1 MAAVLE
7 AIGLEPELDIVRD
20 LATFEHEQ
28 LHERIRLYPESLEVT
43 MALRERGIGTALV
56 SNCSHSTGPVIDR
69 LGLRDAFDA
78 LVLSFEVGSRKPQP
92 GIYEAALAALG
103 DVSPSDALFVDDQ
116 VRYCDGAR
124 ALGIDTRLIL
134 RDGTVPSEG
143 LSPETNGH
151 AVIRDLTALLED

>member
-1 MAAVLE
+1 
-7 AIGLEPELDIVRD
+7 
-20 LATFEHEQ
+20 
-28 LHERIRLYPESLEVT
+28 
-43 MALRERGIGTALV
+43 
-56 SNCSHSTGPVIDR
+56 VIDR

-124 ALGIDTRLIL
+124 ALGIDTRLIV
-134 RDGTVPSEG
+134 RDDAQPSEG
-143 LSPETNGH
+143 VSLETNGH
-151 AVIRDLTALLED
+151 VVIRNLTALLGH